1 MSVTDIPR
9 RFDNPPDSRAI
20 RPSPGKRGHTVLG
33 GILLVL
39 LVFLLVAEA
48 SIGTE
53 TRAGGSDST
62 ADTVSLLVAQPVG
75 PAGFIYAN
83 GTQLMINGQP
93 ILLFGVDEQTSF
105 IYGMIGS
112 GLWGGADPNAWGNNN
127 LFPTGIGSR
136 ISGVTDADSLY
147 REFFRYFLHY
157 NQVAGSAQ
165 NPKIAM
171 WDLFNE
177 PEGNNEAYFNGLGG
191 ITAYR
196 AWATKYIAD
205 VRSASVNHLLTIGSA
220 NSPYL
225 TGLPPYGAAFDA
237 AFNDLVGL
245 DVSHHHIY
253 SAAEDQLNTIDLPGS
268 YHAALGKPHY
278 EGEFGYWQ
286 DPGPSGLGY
295 GYWPWFAAH
304 GQAAG
309 WAAITTMVFLN
320 NGDRKSTRLNSSH
333 GYISYAVFC
342 LKKKKTHASNL

>member
-20 RPSPGKRGHTVLG
+20 RPSPGKRGRTVLG
-33 GILLVL
+33 GILLIL
-39 LVFLLVAEA
+39 LVFLLVAES

-53 TRAGGSDST
+53 TRGAGSDST

-75 PAGFIYAN
+75 PAGFIYAS

-165 NPKIAM
+165 NPK
-171 WDLFNE
+171 L
-177 PEGNNEAYFNGLGG
+177 PTSGTL
-191 ITAYR
+191 TA
-196 AWATKYIAD
+196 
-205 VRSASVNHLLTIGSA
+205 
-220 NSPYL
+220 
-225 TGLPPYGAAFDA
+225 
-237 AFNDLVGL
+237 
-245 DVSHHHIY
+245 
-253 SAAEDQLNTIDLPGS
+253 SAASPRT
-268 YHAALGKPHY
+268 ALGRRNTSRPC
-278 EGEFGYWQ
+278 
-286 DPGPSGLGY
+286 
-295 GYWPWFAAH
+295 
-304 GQAAG
+304 
-309 WAAITTMVFLN
+309 
-320 NGDRKSTRLNSSH
+320 DRR
-333 GYISYAVFC
+333 A
-342 LKKKKTHASNL
+342 